1 MDDIKKQVKEL
12 IENQNHI
19 LVAIKYL
26 DERLKAGPGNAND
39 KENDDVKEI
48 LASQAMIDEILV
60 KNSDEIMALKKIKQE
75 NATTI
80 QNLETKI

>member
-39 KENDDVKEI
+39 KEN
-48 LASQAMIDEILV
+48 
-60 KNSDEIMALKKIKQE
+60 
-75 NATTI
+75 ATTI
-80 QNLETKI
+80 QNLETKIINIFID